1 MIEAVMILAPSS
13 KALLLKA
20 IIALAAKHSA
30 GSEGDASGSTG
41 KQRVLLGGYNVN
53 NVRSMAVAAVHG
65 NAVRHRVVVAV
76 EVVTDEI
83 RTRDTPFKNSRC
95 PAQGKLY
102 IVSFDNLAA
111 LGHADDLNVPDPFF
125 RDEYDRPHLLNSRH
139 GSNLLGSFPR
149 AFHVV
154 KLDRNA
160 SEDLGVA
167 PPMCSRTAAWSC
179 NPEEK
184 GGARAIPDRKDVLHT
199 PTPTRK
205 GANQVKTS
213 TSNTN
218 PVKAYYEDMARK
230 H

>member
-1 MIEAVMILAPSS
+1 MILAPSS
-13 KALLLKA
+13 KTLLLKA

-30 GSEGDASGSTG
+30 GSEGDTSGSTG

-53 NVRSMAVAAVHG
+53 NVRSMAVAAVHE

-83 RTRDTPFKNSRC
+83 RTRDSPFKNSRC
-95 PAQGKLY
+95 PAQDNLSTCFIMCGAKYSLGKLY
-102 IVSFDNLAA
+102 IVPFDNLAA
-111 LGHADDLNVPDPFF
+111 LRHADDLNVPDPFF
-125 RDEYDRPHLLNSRH
+125 RDEYDRPHLLDSRH
-139 GSNLLGSFPR
+139 GSNLL
-149 AFHVV
+149 
-154 KLDRNA
+154 LDRNA
-160 SEDLGVA
+160 SEDLGVS

-205 GANQVKTS
+205 GAKQLFAK
-213 TSNTN
+213 SNTN
-218 PVKAYYEDMARK
+218 PVKAYNEDMARK

>member
-1 MIEAVMILAPSS
+1 MILAPSS
-13 KALLLKA
+13 KALLKA

-102 IVSFDNLAA
+102 IVPFDNLAA

-125 RDEYDRPHLLNSRH
+125 RDEYDRPHLLDSRH
-139 GSNLLGSFPR
+139 GSKFARLFSPRLPCREAGPKCLGGPWSLATDVFENCR
-149 AFHVV
+149 MVLQSGRSTESVV
-154 KLDRNA
+154 YR
-160 SEDLGVA
+160 
-167 PPMCSRTAAWSC
+167 
-179 NPEEK
+179 
-184 GGARAIPDRKDVLHT
+184 
-199 PTPTRK
+199 
-205 GANQVKTS
+205 
-213 TSNTN
+213 
-218 PVKAYYEDMARK
+218 
-230 H
+230 

>member
-1 MIEAVMILAPSS
+1 MILAPSS

-20 IIALAAKHSA
+20 IIVLAAKHSA
-30 GSEGDASGSTG
+30 GSDGDTSGSTG

-83 RTRDTPFKNSRC
+83 KTRDSPFKNSRC
-95 PAQGKLY
+95 PARGKLY

-125 RDEYDRPHLLNSRH
+125 RDEYDRPHLLDSRH

-154 KLDRNA
+154 KLDRKA
-160 SEDLGVA
+160 SEDLGVERPA
-167 PPMCSRTAAWSC
+167 DRGLATDVFEMCRMSLQSGRSTDH
-179 NPEEK
+179 
-184 GGARAIPDRKDVLHT
+184 DRICRRD
-199 PTPTRK
+199 
-205 GANQVKTS
+205 KTGNEYGTHPGIES
-213 TSNTN
+213 
-218 PVKAYYEDMARK
+218 
-230 H
+230 

>member
-1 MIEAVMILAPSS
+1 MILAPSS
-13 KALLLKA
+13 KALLKA

-83 RTRDTPFKNSRC
+83 RTRDSPFKNSRC

-125 RDEYDRPHLLNSRH
+125 RDEYDRPHLLESRH

-154 KLDRNA
+154 KLDRKA
-160 SEDLGVA
+160 SEDLGVERPA
-167 PPMCSRTAAWSC
+167 DGGLATDVFEMCRMALQSGRSTDHGRIC
-179 NPEEK
+179 
-184 GGARAIPDRKDVLHT
+184 RRD
-199 PTPTRK
+199 
-205 GANQVKTS
+205 KTGNEYGTHHGIES
-213 TSNTN
+213 
-218 PVKAYYEDMARK
+218 
-230 H
+230 

>member
-1 MIEAVMILAPSS
+1 MILAPSS
-13 KALLLKA
+13 KALLKA

-83 RTRDTPFKNSRC
+83 RTRDSPFKNSRC
-95 PAQGKLY
+95 PAQ
-102 IVSFDNLAA
+102 DNMTGHICLTAGMAA
-111 LGHADDLNVPDPFF
+111 
-125 RDEYDRPHLLNSRH
+125 
-139 GSNLLGSFPR
+139 NLLGSFPR

-160 SEDLGVA
+160 SEDLGVS

-184 GGARAIPDRKDVLHT
+184 GGARAIPDRKDALHT
-199 PTPTRK
+199 PTSTRK
-205 GANQVKTS
+205 GAKQVKTS